1 MSAGN
6 HKQLIETDPWFY
18 SDTDFDSTRM
28 FKRSKNWLP
37 GALWKPKNPHS
48 LEHLKYLYSIL
59 CKNQT
64 VTENNRCLLVETLRS
79 ISEIL
84 IWGDQHDSSV
94 FDFFLEKN
102 MLSFFL
108 RYLRQ
113 KCGRYICVQLLQTL
127 SILFENISNET
138 SLYYLLSNNHINS
151 IIVHK
156 FDFSDEEVM
165 AYYISFLKTLSLKLN
180 RHTIHFFYN
189 EHTNDFALYTE
200 AIKFFNQHETMVRI
214 AVRTITLNVYRVD
227 DKAMLRYIR
236 DRTAAPYFSNLVW
249 FIGNHILDLDCCVRN
264 DADHQSRDRL
274 ADLVAEHL
282 DHLHYLNDILSL
294 NIDEL
299 NEVLVEHLLNR
310 LLIPLYVYSL
320 TKRKKYSNRQKS
332 VESPVK
338 CLNLNVAMDSSEK
351 PQPEERKH
359 VSSVVSLF
367 LLSQVFLIISHAP
380 LVRQLAEIIFQGNI
394 CLTRVDAREDSPKLK
409 VREFS
414 APEEPLEKTLEVN
427 RTRRFRV
434 LQMPNAEGE
443 YEVSQEGNSTF
454 YIQTEVAVQVDD
466 ISSPSTGTEGEALS
480 PSSEAISGDTDIS
493 SSNQNSTDEE
503 KLLSSYGF
511 GHRRRH
517 SASAEQRQSEFS
529 LVNRPYLEAIFN
541 ALECNENDY
550 ETLFALC
557 LLYAMGHN
565 EGIHQGLL
573 DTVLMP
579 TERCET
585 KEYYNIALVEKLIKI
600 ITLACQ
606 PSAKLR
612 LATLELSIKLLKQL
626 VYRNGRSFL
635 QDRHLAC
642 VENARECSNQLLRNF
657 YKSEEIFLDM
667 FEDEYREMMERPL
680 NVEYLTMD
688 ASILLP
694 PTGTPLTG
702 IAFNKRLPCGEVER
716 ARRAIRVF
724 FLIRDLSLTLLKEE
738 EIHLPL
744 TKEHECIKTN
754 EIRDLNNSDL
764 IACTVVTTERKQER
778 RFLVIDSKQ
787 LILVEPDAKRLGWGV
802 VRFVGFL
809 QDVEVSGDKDDS
821 RSLHITVHKQSL
833 SAHSRPVPLLSAR
846 FIFDDHIRCMAAKQ
860 RLSKGRIKARQQKM
874 QKIERLL
881 DIRTQSNSGT
891 IYPNASGTRTGAI
904 PGRSHP
910 VRASSSN
917 VGQNQVAVSP
927 IARKGLSPS
936 KTGSFYAHMSN
947 KSASQAKQ
955 PNTLEVNKVP
965 SNDVEEGIDAVAFQ
979 SLNQPCD
986 SKKSHHLGQNTN
998 PINIQ
1003 EIPLEDLS
1011 RKARK
1016 SKADGERRSFSFGG
1030 THRSEHS
1037 RSHSHSPRRIRSGSS
1052 PASYSPDRRSSRVR
1066 SVSSDKSRHDRNS
1079 DSHST
1084 ITPGSCSQSGSQ
1096 SSSDNSPESAKT
1108 SLKDLAKLLQS
1119 PKTLRP
1125 AEAPTLSLLVDGDTT
1140 DTGSPTLLPPME
1152 THIVKVKASSF
1163 NGTTSAGTSSTS
1175 ASDEDNSEDAIR
1187 SPIIVP
1193 MRGVSSPSVQLTRL
1207 AQMVQQHY
1215 KYADNNNEHA
1225 QLVFSPAEPPAEIGQ
1240 PVEAD
1245 DVLDS
1250 PLNDV
1255 PSVAHAD
1262 AAKRSSPSNS
1272 APSPPSTEV
1281 VEQSTLG

>member
-1 MSAGN
+1 
-6 HKQLIETDPWFY
+6 
-18 SDTDFDSTRM
+18 M
-28 FKRSKNWLP
+28 FSRSKNWLP

-127 SILFENISNET
+127 NILFENISNET

-264 DADHQSRDRL
+264 DADHQSKDRL

-282 DHLHYLNDILSL
+282 DHLHYLNDILCL

-320 TKRKKYSNRQKS
+320 TKRKKYSNR
-332 VESPVK
+332 
-338 CLNLNVAMDSSEK
+338 
-351 PQPEERKH
+351 QPEERKH

-380 LVRQLAEIIFQGNI
+380 LVRQLAEIIFQGDI
-394 CLTRVDAREDSPKLK
+394 SLTRVDAREDSPKLK

-414 APEEPLEKTLEVN
+414 APEEPLEKTLEIN
-427 RTRRFRV
+427 RVRRHKI
-434 LQMPNAEGE
+434 LQMPNSDGE
-443 YEVSQEGNSTF
+443 FEVSQEGNSTF
-454 YIQTEVAVQVDD
+454 YIQAEVAVQVDD

-480 PSSEAISGDTDIS
+480 PSSEAVSGDTDIS
-493 SSNQNSTDEE
+493 SPNQNSTDEE

-511 GHRRRH
+511 GHRRGH
-517 SASAEQRQSEFS
+517 TASAEQRQAEFS

-579 TERCET
+579 TERSET
-585 KEYYNIALVEKLIKI
+585 KEYYNVALVEKLIKI

-626 VYRNGRSFL
+626 VYINGRSFL

-667 FEDEYREMMERPL
+667 FEDEYREMKERPL

-738 EIHLPL
+738 EVHLPL
-744 TKEHECIKTN
+744 TKDHECIKAN
-754 EIRDLNNSDL
+754 EILDLNNSDL
-764 IACTVVTTERKQER
+764 IACTVVTKERKQER
-778 RFLVIDSKQ
+778 RFLVIDNKQ

-821 RSLHITVHKQSL
+821 RSLHITVHKQSS

-860 RLSKGRIKARQQKM
+860 RLTKGRIKARQQKM

-881 DIRTQSNSGT
+881 DIPTQANSSNVF
-891 IYPNASGTRTGAI
+891 PNSRSGAI

-910 VRASSSN
+910 VRTAAAVAGQTQVPGSS
-917 VGQNQVAVSP
+917 VS
-927 IARKGLSPS
+927 RKGLSPS
-936 KTGSFYAHMSN
+936 RQVPLYTHPSSKTALAGN
-947 KSASQAKQ
+947 SASSSTEINH
-955 PNTLEVNKVP
+955 NTHNE
-965 SNDVEEGIDAVAFQ
+965 VEEGIDAVAFQ
-979 SLNQPCD
+979 SFNQP
-986 SKKSHHLGQNTN
+986 SEMKKLHRSSQGSSS
-998 PINIQ
+998 INIQ

-1011 RKARK
+1011 RKMRK
-1016 SKADGERRSFSFGG
+1016 TKSGESERRSFSFGG
-1030 THRSEHS
+1030 SHRTEHS
-1037 RSHSHSPRRIRSGSS
+1037 RSHSHSPRRVRSGSG
-1052 PASYSPDRRSSRVR
+1052 PASYSPERRTSRTR
-1066 SVSSDKSRHDRNS
+1066 SVSSDKSKHDRS
-1079 DSHST
+1079 DSSST
-1084 ITPGSCSQSGSQ
+1084 ITPCSQSGSQ
-1096 SSSDNSPESAKT
+1096 SSSDNSPET
-1108 SLKDLAKLLQS
+1108 TRTPLKELAKLSQS

-1125 AEAPTLSLLVDGDTT
+1125 AEEPILSLLVDGDH

-1152 THIVKVKASSF
+1152 TQALMKMKIGSPSGSTTVSS
-1163 NGTTSAGTSSTS
+1163 AS
-1175 ASDEDNSEDAIR
+1175 ASDDDNSEEAGSSQNVSI
-1187 SPIIVP
+1187 
-1193 MRGVSSPSVQLTRL
+1193 GVASSPAVQLTRL
-1207 AQMVQQHY
+1207 AQMVQEHY
-1215 KYADNNNEHA
+1215 KYSEINNEQHA
-1225 QLVFSPAEPPAEIGQ
+1225 QSTFPLSQ
-1240 PVEAD
+1240 AD
-1245 DVLDS
+1245 DQPEVDEAVEVD
-1250 PLNDV
+1250 DV
-1255 PSVAHAD
+1255 
-1262 AAKRSSPSNS
+1262 S
-1272 APSPPSTEV
+1272 ALATIVSTSTEV
-1281 VEQSTLG
+1281 ACVATTEDQPDQHS